1 MQATIISKVY
11 SSIGKLAFPLLLLA
25 FHGLGA
31 QAFQFEDRYTVYQ
44 DLNSLEQDAISIRII
59 TPLISVSTVVFQMPK
74 VVPGTYSVH
83 NYGLFVRKLQAF
95 SATGDTLPLKRLGIN
110 SWQIDQASQLY
121 RIDYR
126 MEDSFDSEER
136 IDIFPPSGSSNEER
150 AFLLNQFAY
159 IGYLRGYKDLD
170 FEVQIRH
177 PKAFYGSSAWP
188 GERSDSLDVFRYP
201 NYFQLHDNPL
211 LYCAPDTSS
220 IRIGNSRVELSIYSP
235 NKKVG
240 ADSTMMAIR
249 EVLEASAKYLGGN
262 LPVELYSILVYCEE
276 DMEGQFSYGALEH
289 HRSTVLYMPEIDAS
303 SLYQSI
309 RDIVAHE
316 FLHIV
321 TPLGIHSEYV
331 HDFDFADPEM
341 SRHLWL
347 YEGVTEYTSHLV
359 QVRDGLYSK
368 DEFIDVMWD
377 KFLSNDQYDSIPLT
391 LASRHTLDLFP
402 ENYQNFY
409 EGGAIAAM
417 ALDLFLI
424 EQSQGQMRLAD
435 LLQELSAVYHA
446 DTFFVDEDFFD
457 IMAQYSFPQT
467 KEFMVRH
474 FAGGQDFPWERL
486 FANVGIRYQE
496 TGVTYGWS
504 LGCDAFSYDLEQG
517 RFIIASEEGIDDFG
531 RDLGLRLLDQIIS
544 LNGDTLA
551 IYNFQEVLEDYQNS
565 LREGDKVEIV
575 VARPKRKE
583 GFKIKTLKAVAR
595 QIPYEESH
603 FMELMTEPTE
613 EQLRLQRI
621 WLNQ

>member
-1 MQATIISKVY
+1 MVQDLTSFEEDAIRMEIIP
-11 SSIGKLAFPLLLLA
+11 PLLT
-25 FHGLGA
+25 
-31 QAFQFEDRYTVYQ
+31 D
-44 DLNSLEQDAISIRII
+44 SM
-59 TPLISVSTVVFQMPK
+59 VVFQMPK
-74 VVPGTYSVH
+74 IVPGTYSVH
-83 NYGLFVRKLQAF
+83 NYGLFVRDITAL
-95 SATGDTLPLKRLGIN
+95 SAQGDTLPIKRSGIN
-110 SWQIDQASQLY
+110 SWEISQAKELY
-121 RIDYR
+121 RITYR
-126 MEDSFDSEER
+126 IEDSFDSEEGAE
-136 IDIFPPSGSSNEER
+136 IFPPAGSSNE
-150 AFLLNQFAY
+150 AHVFLLNQFAY
-159 IGYLRGYKDLD
+159 IGYLKGRKDLSY
-170 FEVQIRH
+170 ELRIKH
-177 PKAFYGSSAWP
+177 PKSFYGSGAWP
-188 GERSDSLDVFRYP
+188 GERSDSLDIFKYP

-211 LYCAPDTSS
+211 LYCQPDTSS
-220 IRIGNSRVELSIYSP
+220 IQIGNSKVELSIYSP
-235 NKKVG
+235 NAKVG
-240 ADSTMMAIR
+240 ADSTMMAIQ

-262 LPVELYSILVYCEE
+262 LPLDLYSILVYCEE

-359 QVRDGLYSK
+359 QVRDGLYTK
-368 DEFIDVMWD
+368 EEFKEVMWD

-402 ENYQNFY
+402 ENYLNFY

-424 EQSQGQMRLAD
+424 EQSNGEMRLAN
-435 LLQELSAVYHA
+435 LLESLSKVYHA
-446 DTFFVDEDFFD
+446 DTFFVDADFFD
-457 IMAQYSFPQT
+457 ILADYSFPQT

-486 FANVGIRYQE
+486 LGNVGIDYQE
-496 TGVTYGWS
+496 TGVSYGWS
-504 LGCDAFSYDLEQG
+504 LGCDAFSYDLEQS
-517 RFIIASEEGIDDFG
+517 RFIIASEDGIDDFG
-531 RDLGLRLLDQIIS
+531 RDLGLRLLDQIVS
-544 LNGDTLA
+544 LNGDSLA
-551 IYNFQEVLEDYQNS
+551 IYNFQQVLEDYQNN

-575 VARPKRKE
+575 IARPKRKE
-583 GFKIKTLKAVAR
+583 GFKIKTLKATAQQV
-595 QIPYEESH
+595 PYEESH
-603 FMELMTEPTE
+603 LMEWQKSPSED
-613 EQLRLQRI
+613 QIRLRKI